1 MERVWY
7 KHYEPGIPP
16 ALNYPQAPLFSLL
29 DNSAA
34 EHPDRTAIVFGAVA
48 HKLPGQPLM
57 DATMSFRDL
66 SDAVNRFANALVQL
80 GVKKGDRVAI
90 YLPNSPQF
98 AIAFYGT
105 LKAGGI
111 IAPVNPI
118 YTPRELEFI
127 LQDSGAETI
136 VALSQFYPKLQQ
148 VRANTR
154 LKNVIVTNI
163 KEYFPP
169 ILKMLFTVA
178 MEKKEGHRVE
188 LVPGDLWFQ
197 DLIKNQSTVPPKVEV
212 KPNEDAVL
220 LYTGGTTGLPK
231 AAQLSHANL
240 MANAIQLRA
249 WIPWAEEAHE
259 GFLTALPMFHS
270 YAMTTCLNEAMLLAG
285 TLILIPNPRDLEHV
299 LKSIEKHKPSFFPG
313 VPTMYTAI
321 NNYAETEKYNLKSV
335 RACISGA
342 AGLPLE
348 VAKNFEKI
356 TGAKLVEGYGLSESS
371 PVVTAN
377 PVFGEN
383 RIGTIGVPMPDTD
396 VKLFDIESGTQEVPV
411 GQPGELC
418 VKGPQVMNGYW
429 NKPEETAK
437 TVRDGWLHTG
447 DIAVMDADGYFR
459 IVDRLKEMII
469 SGGYNIYPREIEE
482 VLYQHPAV
490 LEAAAIGI
498 ADSYRGESAK
508 AFVVLKPGQRATA
521 EELIAFCK
529 QNLAPYK
536 VPRSLEFRESLPKTM
551 IGKILRRELVAEE
564 KAKATEMAVRK

>member
-7 KHYEPGIPP
+7 KNYEQGVPTT
-16 ALNYPQAPLFSLL
+16 LNYPQTPLFSLL

-34 EHPDRTAIVFGAVA
+34 EYPDRAAIIFGAVA
-48 HKLPGQPLM
+48 HKLPGQPLL
-57 DATMSFRDL
+57 DATMSYRAL
-66 SDAVNRFANALVQL
+66 RDAVNRFANALTQM

-98 AIAFYGT
+98 AIAYYGA
-105 LKAGGI
+105 LKAGAV

-136 VALSQFYPKLQQ
+136 VALSQFYPKLQE
-148 VRANTR
+148 VRAKTK

-163 KEYFPP
+163 KEYFPSF
-169 ILKMLFTVA
+169 LKTLFTLA

-188 LVPGDLWFQ
+188 LVAGDVWFQ
-197 DLIKNQSTVPPKVEV
+197 EILKNQSTVPPKVEV
-212 KPNEDAVL
+212 SGDDDAVL

-231 AAQLSHANL
+231 AAQLTHRNL
-240 MANAIQLRA
+240 IANAVQLRA
-249 WIPWAEEAHE
+249 WIPWAKEANE

-299 LKSIEKHKPSFFPG
+299 LKAIDRHKPSFFPG
-313 VPTMYTAI
+313 VPTLYTAI
-321 NNYAETEKYNLKSV
+321 NNNPNVSKYDLKSIK
-335 RACISGA
+335 ACISGA
-342 AGLPLE
+342 AGLPVE
-348 VAKNFEKI
+348 VAKRFGEI
-356 TGAKLVEGYGLSESS
+356 TGGRLVEGYGLSEAS

-377 PVFGEN
+377 PVYGEN
-383 RIGTIGVPMPDTD
+383 RIGTIGVPVPDTD
-396 VKLFDIESGTQEVPV
+396 VKLFDIETGDKEVPV

-418 VKGPQVMNGYW
+418 VKGPQVMKGYW

-437 TVRDGWLHTG
+437 TIRDGWLHTG
-447 DIAVMDADGYFR
+447 DVAVMEEDGYFR

-490 LEAAAIGI
+490 LEAAAIGV

-508 AFVVLKPGQRATA
+508 AFVVLKPGQTATA
-521 EELIAFCK
+521 DELIAYCK

-536 VPRSLEFRESLPKTM
+536 VPRAIEFRDALPKTM
-551 IGKILRRELVAEE
+551 IGKILRRELAAEE
-564 KAKATEMAVRK
+564 KAKTAETKK

>member
-1 MERVWY
+1 MDRVWY
-7 KHYEPGIPP
+7 KHYEKGVPQT
-16 ALNYPQAPLFSLL
+16 LNYPQAPLYKLL
-29 DNSAA
+29 DDSAA
-34 EHPDRTAIVFGAVA
+34 EYPDRAAIVFGAVA

-57 DATMSFRDL
+57 DGRMSYRDL
-66 SDAVNRFANALVQL
+66 RDAVNRFANALGKL

-90 YLPNSPQF
+90 YLPNCPQF

-105 LKAGGI
+105 LKAGGV

-136 VALSQFYPKLQQ
+136 VALSQFYPKLQE
-148 VRANTR
+148 VRGKTK

-169 ILKMLFTVA
+169 ILKTLFTLA
-178 MEKKEGHRVE
+178 MEKKEGHRAE
-188 LVPGDLWFQ
+188 LVPGDHWFQ
-197 DLIKNQSTVPPKVEV
+197 EVLKNESPLAPPATVKSDD
-212 KPNEDAVL
+212 DAVL

-240 MANAIQLRA
+240 YANALQLRA
-249 WIPWAEEAHE
+249 WVPAAQE
-259 GFLTALPMFHS
+259 GKEIYLTALPMFHS
-270 YAMTTCLNEAMLLAG
+270 YAMTTCMNNSVMLAG
-285 TLILIPNPRDLEHV
+285 TMVLIPNPRDLEHV
-299 LKSIEKHKPSFFPG
+299 LKSIQTHRPTYFPG

-321 NNYAETEKYNLKSV
+321 NNNPATKSYDLKSI
-335 RACISGA
+335 RACLSGA
-342 AGLPLE
+342 AGLPVE

-356 TGAKLVEGYGLSESS
+356 TGAHLVEGYGLSEAS

-377 PVFGEN
+377 PIFGDN
-383 RIGTIGVPMPDTD
+383 RIGTIGIPMPDTD
-396 VKLFDIESGTQEVPV
+396 VKLFDIETGDKEVPV

-418 VKGPQVMNGYW
+418 VKGPQVMKGYW

-437 TVRDGWLHTG
+437 TLRDGWLHTG
-447 DIAVMDADGYFR
+447 DVAVMDEDGYFR

-482 VLYQHPAV
+482 VLFQHPAV
-490 LEAAAIGI
+490 LEAAAIGVPD
-498 ADSYRGESAK
+498 AYRGESAK
-508 AFVVLKPGQRATA
+508 AFVVLKTGQTATA
-521 EELIAFCK
+521 EELIAYCK

-536 VPRSLEFRESLPKTM
+536 VPRSIEFRDALPKTL

-564 KAKATEMAVRK
+564 KQKMGAQAK